1 MNRRS
6 MTTSLGLRAL
16 GLLSAALL
24 GLACNER
31 LADTDQI
38 PVEPY
43 CMFAA
48 GTMGTFADG
57 TSYLLLYDENR
68 GGTPY
73 VCSCITEEQFWDE
86 AQLARVVSELNDRLL
101 LECEWV
107 AEEAGYVS
115 NDCQLHHDID
125 YWTAWSLFAIG
136 EFELSFSCHSEGWIE
151 IHEPEPP
158 ICELGEPGCSCT
170 VEAVCTGGT
179 TCIDGMCQ
187 PPP

>member
-6 MTTSLGLRAL
+6 MNPTSPKFRAL

-31 LADTDQI
+31 LVDTDQI

-43 CMFAA
+43 CLIAA
-48 GTMGTFADG
+48 GTSGTLADG
-57 TSYLLLYDENR
+57 TSYFLLYDGDH
-68 GGTPY
+68 GGTLY

-86 AQLARVVSELNDRLL
+86 AQLARVEDELNDRLL
-101 LECEWV
+101 VECESV
-107 AEEAGYVS
+107 AEQAGYVS

-125 YWTAWSLFAIG
+125 YWTAVTRFAIG
-136 EFELSFSCHSEGWIE
+136 NYELYFSCEGEGWI
-151 IHEPEPP
+151 EPP

-170 VEAVCTGGT
+170 VEAVCTDGT